1 MTHHRKNTKTNSPS
15 IFKRK
20 NKGYKKLTHSQSHKK
35 IITTVQYR
43 VFCSSVLC
51 SILECRDV
59 LHPNL

>member
-20 NKGYKKLTHSQSHKK
+20 CYKKLTHSQSRKK
-35 IITTVQYR
+35 IITTVPYR

-51 SILECRDV
+51 SILECRDI